1 MKRATAVSAAVPVL
15 PIPVLEVI
23 AKEPL
28 HRALPPL
35 VPAPGQHQGQQHR
48 FPRNS
53 CGTVAPPPPSLR
65 MFPSGASIIGT
76 LTPALSVFDSKCL
89 RIPPLTAAYVPMQ
102 QAVPLPLMPMN
113 VMPVLPT
120 AVPAF
125 TTSNFICP
133 PPLRLHL
140 PSLSS
145 GQVMSSFQTATSGLA
160 ASNSVQPP
168 PLRFNWQNADG
179 HSSVPFATL
188 SGTSSL
194 QTVRPPLS
202 TSSLVRPPPQPP
214 PLRFNWQNADGH
226 SSVPFATLSGTSSL
240 QTVRPPLSTSSL
252 IRPPPL
258 RLQCS
263 NTTLPAS
270 NHFSLSSTRPY
281 SISQSACLPQSCVSV
296 RLISAAQSQNSTS
309 ARHSQVSIS
318 VQTQQTSAAVCIGD
332 SVIDVDDDSHSRL
345 MDKRVSAVA
354 MSSSVDSCRA
364 VPSST
369 TTRTVHVV
377 DVDDDGCSELTD
389 RDKRDGAAEK
399 STGAQSSP
407 VVTGTEVVNSTFT
420 TSKSGTV
427 NGRSSRLTLLE
438 VNNHFQQWHAGYDCL
453 RHIFRYL
460 DVCTRLRAAQVCR
473 CWRRLAAEQRLVNS
487 VTFCYRFG
495 ACLVQFLLLTVN
507 GLTTS
512 SRISLPRLK
521 YKVEATFSAFK

>member
-160 ASNSVQPP
+160 ASNSV
-168 PLRFNWQNADG
+168 
-179 HSSVPFATL
+179 
-188 SGTSSL
+188 
-194 QTVRPPLS
+194 
-202 TSSLVRPPPQPP
+202 QPP